1 VSGKADIIYS
11 GPINHTFNAAPGA
24 QSAAS
29 FQLDH
34 PGHYISGVHTRTTL
48 GGNGNALFGL
58 RIGFVGTA
66 GVAGFTSYLF
76 SVLQLA
82 SKLSFGQT
90 INTRPFVTGYGHLAL
105 YPNAERVGDT
115 AQWLEPGTGFVG
127 FRFNVGSGVQYGW
140 ARIDAEGQPGN
151 VFTLIDYAFTDQGER
166 ITAGQTGITSV
177 PDSGGSLGLL
187 ALGCAGLLAWRAR
200 RSGVAG

>member
-1 VSGKADIIYS
+1 MLCSGFGSGSSAPQGLPVSPAI
-11 GPINHTFNAAPGA
+11 
-24 QSAAS
+24 
-29 FQLDH
+29 
-34 PGHYISGVHTRTTL
+34 
-48 GGNGNALFGL
+48 
-58 RIGFVGTA
+58 
-66 GVAGFTSYLF
+66 F

-105 YPNAERVGDT
+105 YPNAEGVGDT

>member
-1 VSGKADIIYS
+1 MSADADVIYS
-11 GPINHTFNAAPGA
+11 GPINHTFNAASGM
-24 QSAAS
+24 QSAAF
-29 FQLDH
+29 FQLDQ
-34 PGHYISGVHTRTTL
+34 PGHSIFGVHRRSGVS
-48 GGNGNALFGL
+48 GSASFALL
-58 RIGFVGTA
+58 IGPVGTA
-66 GVAGFTSYLF
+66 GVAGFSRYNF
-76 SVLQLA
+76 DVLRYA

-90 INTRPFVTGYGHLAL
+90 INTRPFVTGGGYLAL
-105 YPNAERVGDT
+105 IPNEGAGYN

-177 PDSGGSLGLL
+177 PESGGSLGLL